1 MTWYDDKEEKIIRT
15 ITVQFDSY
23 SVPTLPEVLLAL
35 RDKAFQE
42 GQAAKISEIKGA
54 LHISDRT
61 PSMFDRIG

>member
-1 MTWYDDKEEKIIRT
+1 
-15 ITVQFDSY
+15 VQFDSY